1 MIPEFDQD
9 IFYGRLVNGALRPAM
24 DYLRQFPQQ
33 MERYQKYVSLF
44 QEERDPPCDAAPELC
59 EILRLYQKYYRE
71 AFYLELPAGD
81 AAERL
86 RRRLADLL
94 QAEAAA
100 PLDVLEETAAEVF
113 RRRSFHVLTGRTGG
127 YYGPYIWKTQELASY
142 TVELPEGTREYAV
155 MLLDGFL
162 SKGWL
167 DYISLGAVST
177 GGWCNGDGLLHCV
190 RSSYDLDSENFQVSL
205 LKHEAQ
211 HGADLE
217 RYPDMFPQ
225 DLEYRAKLV
234 ELIYSSRR
242 PLLERFLGEADAAGS
257 DSGHGLAS
265 ARIARDFQN
274 CMHSSPGQLAALP
287 IWEVQAA
294 ARALFAES
302 SGEMEKKYRS
312 FPIPT

>member
-1 MIPEFDQD
+1 MAPEFDQD

-24 DYLRQFPQQ
+24 DYLRQFPRQA
-33 MERYQKYVSLF
+33 ELYQKYTSLF
-44 QEERDPPCDAAPELC
+44 QEEHEPPCDAAPELR
-59 EILRLYQKYYRE
+59 EILRLYQKYYRD
-71 AFYLELPAGD
+71 AFCLELPAGD

-94 QAEAAA
+94 QTDPAA
-100 PLDVLEETAAEVF
+100 PLDSLEETAAEVF
-113 RRRSFHVLTGRTGG
+113 RCRSFHVLTGRTGG

-142 TVELPEGTREYAV
+142 RVELPEGTRDYAV

-177 GGWCNGDGLLHCV
+177 GGWSNGDGLIHCI
-190 RSSYDLDSENFQVSL
+190 RSSYDLDSEDFQISL

-217 RYPDMFPQ
+217 HYPNISPQ

-234 ELIYSSRR
+234 ELIYSSQR
-242 PLLERFLGEADAAGS
+242 PLLERFLGEADAAGP

-274 CMHSSPGQLAALP
+274 RLHSSPGQLAALP
-287 IWEVQAA
+287 IPEVQAA

-302 SGEMEKKYRS
+302 SAEMAKKYR
-312 FPIPT
+312 